1 MRFTD
6 HVEADRRVTK
16 TATFDPL
23 RLPRAGDPAVVWFD
37 PADPG
42 DEDAVPVAL
51 GTLDDVGD
59 TPALTGV
66 RLL

>member
-1 MRFTD
+1 M
-6 HVEADRRVTK
+6 
-16 TATFDPL
+16 ATGV
-23 RLPRAGDPAVVWFD
+23 RYWYRDPAVVWFD
-37 PADPG
+37 PVNPG
-42 DEDAVPVAL
+42 DEAAIPVAL